1 MLPPPTLAHQ
11 IGTVL
16 WVAAFG
22 IWYALVVAWEEARQ
36 DEINRKHGE
45 GEA

>member
-16 WVAAFG
+16 WVITFG
-22 IWYALVVAWEEARQ
+22 VWYACVIAWEEARQ
-36 DEINRKHGE
+36 DEINRSHGE